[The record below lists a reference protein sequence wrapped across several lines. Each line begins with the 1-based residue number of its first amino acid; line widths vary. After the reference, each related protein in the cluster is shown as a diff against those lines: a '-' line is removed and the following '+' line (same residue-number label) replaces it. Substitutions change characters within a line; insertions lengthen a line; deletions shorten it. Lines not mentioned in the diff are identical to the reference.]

1 VTSGPGEA
9 WFVCGPPGAGK
20 STLGRTLASAIAATL
35 LDRDTLIGPLVTI
48 VHGLLDLEPADL
60 GSARSRAALG
70 DAPYRTL
77 FDAARDN
84 VAIGG
89 RVVLVA
95 PFTRWLTDPELLA
108 HLPELV
114 GPTTIRVVDA
124 WCPASVRVA
133 RLRERAADRAAH
145 RLVAMAGQDSVHLP
159 EEAWSPA
166 VPHIRVDT
174 TRPPHEQLVRARR
187 APTIG

>member
-1 VTSGPGEA
+1 MSSGPGEA
-9 WFVCGPPGAGK
+9 GFVCGLPGAGK
-20 STLGRTLASAIAATL
+20 STLGRTLAGGIAATL
-35 LDRDTLIGPLVTI
+35 LDRDTLIGPLGSI

-60 GSARSRAALG
+60 DSDRSRAALG
-70 DAPYRTL
+70 GAPYRTL

-89 RVVLVA
+89 RVALVA

-108 HLPELV
+108 RLPELV
-114 GPTTIRVVDA
+114 GTTTIRVVDA

-133 RLRERAADRAAH
+133 RLRKRAAERDAH
-145 RLVAMAGQDSVHLP
+145 RLVTMACQDSAHPP
-159 EEAWSPA
+159 EESWSPA
-166 VPHIRVDT
+166 VPHIRVHS
-174 TRPPHEQLVRARR
+174 TRPLHEQFARARR